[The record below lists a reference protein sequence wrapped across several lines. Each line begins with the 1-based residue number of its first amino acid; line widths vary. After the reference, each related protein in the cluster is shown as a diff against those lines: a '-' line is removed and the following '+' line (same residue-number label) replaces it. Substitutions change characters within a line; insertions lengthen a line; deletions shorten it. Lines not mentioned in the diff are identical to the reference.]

1 MLTWGIVVVLCCVI
15 MGQTLLFRRKC
26 RRLAQALSHALA
38 QIAQLEAA
46 PPPQPEPTPPP
57 EPVSQP
63 EPAPQQKLYLPDLP
77 EPEADPLVY
86 FNENTGI
93 YHADRACAPYQ
104 AVPVSLAEVID
115 HARPCKKCAEG
126 RFPAPAP
133 RESPVEQEADQ
144 LSLFEL

>member
-1 MLTWGIVVVLCCVI
+1 MLAWGIVGVLCCFCL
-15 MGQTLLFRRKC
+15 GQTLLFLRKC
-26 RRLAQALSHALA
+26 RQLEQALSHARA
-38 QIAQLEAA
+38 QIDAQKVT
-46 PPPQPEPTPPP
+46 PPPPEPEPTPF
-57 EPVSQP
+57 P

-104 AVPVSLAEVID
+104 AVPVSLAEVIG

-126 RFPAPAP
+126 RFPSPAP
-133 RESPVEQEADQ
+133 LESPEEPEEDQ